1 MNHASILVVD
11 DDEMIVH
18 FFKIILEETGY
29 DVETAFTGSE
39 AVEKASTQNLDLA
52 ILDYK
57 LTDTTGDILATK
69 LKEINNQTG
78 IVFITGYSEARDKII
93 RENLSKHV
101 VVKPIKDELLIET
114 VEIALHEKE
123 IGLGY

>member
-1 MNHASILVVD
+1 MDHASILVGD

-18 FFKIILEETGY
+18 FFKLILEEIGN

-39 AVEKASTQNLDLA
+39 AVKKASTQNLDLA

-123 IGLGY
+123 IGLEY